1 MQISFK
7 DLAGIDVLAGA
18 ENGRKILAKLVEQTG
33 RDPQNPETLFLD
45 FAGIGVATASFLRE
59 SVLLFRDAVRNRRS
73 NFYPVIANANELI
86 AEELRLL
93 CSSKGDV
100 IMLCNLSS
108 DGNVTDHRLAGELGP
123 KQRTTF
129 DLVQALGET
138 DAAELMKK
146 HGDGELAK
154 QTAWNNR
161 LATLASLGLVVEISH
176 GRAKRYKPVFA
187 R

>member
-1 MQISFK
+1 MRISFK
-7 DLAGIDVLAGA
+7 DLAGLDVLAGA

-45 FAGIGVATASFLRE
+45 FEGIEVATASFLRE

-73 NFYPVIANANELI
+73 NFYPVIANANDLI

-93 CSSKGDV
+93 CNSKGEV

-108 DGNVTDHRLAGELGP
+108 DGNVSDPRLAGELDP
-123 KQRTTF
+123 KQRITF
-129 DLVQALGET
+129 NLVQERGET
-138 DAAELMKK
+138 DAAELMRE
-146 HGDGELAK
+146 HGEGEGVQ

-161 LATLASLGLVVEISH
+161 LATLASLGLVVEVSH
-176 GRAKRYKPVFA
+176 GRAKHYRPLFE